1 MRLEFNSKI
10 ALPAGEGRGGGTK
23 VNALVDIQIGFGVD
37 VILFQDIY
45 SNTIWGIP
53 PALPPRTSL
62 PFSISHEN

>member
-37 VILFQDIY
+37 VILFQDILEY
-45 SNTIWGIP
+45 HLGHTAGP
-53 PALPPRTSL
+53 PPKNVAS
-62 PFSISHEN
+62 F